1 MTIRSITFGEETGW
15 VLSASLLLMGAA
27 IAEEQIYGYAGGAV
41 GANVIDLVTRNALLT
56 REKSTYGQP
65 VGADAIAHVAGRA
78 VHDAR
83 TSCDSAADN
92 MADRHGGA
100 GEPRGVAPVERND
113 SAQIVTGMQQ

>member
-27 IAEEQIYGYAGGAV
+27 IAEEQIYGRAGGAV
-41 GANVIDLVTRNALLT
+41 GTDVIDLVTRNMLLA
-56 REKSTYGQP
+56 REKSAYGQP

-83 TSCDSAADN
+83 ASHAGAADSATGCG
-92 MADRHGGA
+92 MGKQTDRK
-100 GEPRGVAPVERND
+100 V
-113 SAQIVTGMQQ
+113 SLT